1 MKNTNKYEPISQSH
15 VFTSFPESQTE
26 DMVNVIN
33 IDIINLNFLKGLKN
47 LFLKVARKRRKRKY
61 HRFES
66 RKLFGRDKIFFLA
79 SRILSKIL
87 QCKHKRCINENF
99 GLHDANI

>member
-33 IDIINLNFLKGLKN
+33 I
-47 LFLKVARKRRKRKY
+47 
-61 HRFES
+61 
-66 RKLFGRDKIFFLA
+66 KIM
-79 SRILSKIL
+79 
-87 QCKHKRCINENF
+87 N
-99 GLHDANI
+99 